1 MIVDKIIENKDKV
14 QNFLDNLNC
23 DVDKWFVFNC
33 ATGDNPTLR
42 KFSHRMSYR
51 IMNSNTE
58 NFKCRFLYLKIK
70 KDMKVT
76 CDHYDAIR
84 VEDMDIER
92 EKYDDIGDSY
102 LRKDLFGELS
112 DLFSDDKI
120 YTVHYIEALGGLDP
134 HRDPWIYNT
143 DYKNIIVYDNL
154 PEDAK
159 LKINGDNILINS
171 PQQTNFGNDIHTYQF
186 KTRPFPL
193 KILHIDYENML
204 LSLLC

>member
-1 MIVDKIIENKDKV
+1 MIADKIIENKDKV

-42 KFSHRMSYR
+42 KFSHRMSYH

-58 NFKCRFLYLKIK
+58 KFKCRFLYLKIK
-70 KDMKVT
+70 KDMRVT

-92 EKYDDIGDSY
+92 EKYNDIGDSY

-120 YTVHYIEALGGLDP
+120 YTVHYIEALGGVDP

-143 DYKNIIVYDNL
+143 DYKNIIFYDNL

-159 LKINGDNILINS
+159 LEINGDNILINS

-193 KILHIDYENML
+193 KILHIDYEN
-204 LSLLC
+204 